1 MDLGRILGGFLSIFL
16 SFLENADFVKIL
28 RFPKEKPSFFMF
40 RALEK

>member
-28 RFPKEKPSFFMF
+28 RFPRKKKLFSMF